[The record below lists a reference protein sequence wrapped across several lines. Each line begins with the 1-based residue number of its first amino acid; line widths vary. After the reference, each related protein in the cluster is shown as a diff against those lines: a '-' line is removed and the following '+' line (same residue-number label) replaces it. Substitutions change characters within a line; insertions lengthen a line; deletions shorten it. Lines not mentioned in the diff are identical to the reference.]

1 MYPAGFFLIRFKQH
15 INKPDVIQTLN
26 IDSDRILDLINRFA
40 MKLTTICKPVYS
52 KKCYQND
59 ITKCYLYKKQLYM
72 KKRILIIDDDADMC
86 TLLSRLLIKHGYETD
101 TAHSGKKGIEK
112 FKAGVFDI
120 VLCDYRLGDKKD
132 GKDVL
137 VEIKQLNPATIV
149 LIITGYSDIK
159 LAVDVI
165 KAGAYDYIIKPLL
178 PEEVLNILSNAINQN
193 GTEKQS
199 SGQSVKETR
208 NAKINS
214 KLTSEFLEG
223 QAISTRDLYKQIDLV
238 APTNFSIILY
248 GESGTGKEVIAKT
261 IHEKSSR
268 KGKPFVAM
276 DCGTLSKELA
286 GSELFG
292 HMKGSFTG
300 ALADKEGH
308 FELANG
314 GTLFLDEVAN
324 LSAEIQAS
332 LLRVIQERK
341 FKRVGG
347 NTEIGIDIRII
358 VASNENL
365 QDAYRKGKFREDLY
379 HRFNEFSIN
388 LPPLRARK
396 EDIPLFADFFLSKTM
411 EELNK
416 QLNGFDEEVL
426 EMFTHYSWPG
436 NLREFR
442 NVVRR
447 CVLLTDS
454 GYVSAASLPYE
465 ISNADSISGTTDLA
479 EPGKK
484 TMDLRDSASKAEYET
499 IMHVLKEVNFNK
511 TKAAEV
517 LKIDRKTLYNKI
529 RGYEESQ
536 L

>member
-1 MYPAGFFLIRFKQH
+1 M
-15 INKPDVIQTLN
+15 N
-26 IDSDRILDLINRFA
+26 
-40 MKLTTICKPVYS
+40 
-52 KKCYQND
+52 
-59 ITKCYLYKKQLYM
+59 
-72 KKRILIIDDDADMC
+72 KRILIIDDDADMC
-86 TLLSRLLIKHGYETD
+86 TLLSRFLTKNGYEVD

-112 FKAGVFDI
+112 FKASKFDI

-137 VEIKQLNPATIV
+137 LEIKQHNPATIV

-178 PEEVLNILSNAINQN
+178 PEEVLNILSKAVAQPAAD
-193 GTEKQS
+193 GTGGS
-199 SGQSVKETR
+199 SPAREVKAR
-208 NAKINS
+208 NNVKF
-214 KLTSEFLEG
+214 KSEFLEG
-223 QAISTRDLYKQIDLV
+223 QANSTKDLYKQIDLV

-261 IHEKSSR
+261 IHEKSNR

-347 NTEIGIDIRII
+347 NTEIGIDIRLI

-365 QDAYRKGKFREDLY
+365 QEAYRKGKFREDLY

-388 LPPLRARK
+388 LPPLRSRK
-396 EDIPLFADFFLSKTM
+396 DDIPLFADFFLSRTM

-416 QLNGFDEEVL
+416 QLEGFDDEVL
-426 EMFTHYSWPG
+426 EMFMQYSWPG

-447 CVLLTDS
+447 CTLLTDS
-454 GYVSAASLPYE
+454 GYISASSLPFE
-465 ISNADSISGTTDLA
+465 ISNGISSDSSMMQA
-479 EPGKK
+479 EQERKPL
-484 TMDLRDSASKAEYET
+484 DLRDSASKAEYET

-536 L
+536 S